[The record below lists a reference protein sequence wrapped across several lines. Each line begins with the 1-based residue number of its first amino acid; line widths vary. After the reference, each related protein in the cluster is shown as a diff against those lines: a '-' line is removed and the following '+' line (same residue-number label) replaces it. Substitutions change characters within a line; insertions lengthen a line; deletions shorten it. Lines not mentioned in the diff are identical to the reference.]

1 MTTTS
6 ELPSLLREYAA
17 VEKHSPYAAEAM
29 REAADEIE
37 RLQAIVDRQHS
48 ALVVAGFEC
57 DELGD
62 CDLHVLALDV
72 AEENERE
79 DGEATDDDYAEAYMR
94 AVERLRASVAKTA
107 DCLREVWNE
116 SDELAERAEVVE

>member
-1 MTTTS
+1 MSDLAQRARNRALEHREEHWYTS
-6 ELPSLLREYAA
+6 DCNELLDEL
-17 VEKHSPYAAEAM
+17 
-29 REAADEIE
+29 ADEIE

-57 DELGD
+57 DYMGD
-62 CDLHVLALDV
+62 CDLHVLAMGI

-79 DGEATDDDYAEAYMR
+79 DGEPTDDDYAESYMR

-107 DCLREVWNE
+107 
-116 SDELAERAEVVE
+116 